1 MATNTL
7 AREVF
12 RETVSLS
19 PCRSITTVYDMP
31 PSYPTPVGLGI
42 AVGVVAMASNECKG
56 FGGTKNCTDFSRFG
70 LVTNEKKRSPVKKF
84 QCMSKKNND
93 QESSGPNLLAIIVGS
108 SFCIAIAI
116 FSFGFPKN
124 LGLCHTTD
132 VPYSCLVDG
141 IRDESVTH
149 VQFVEN
155 SRLIYYN
162 TRPVDEIAETS
173 KMVLGRIALMNAF
186 ASKRRYQTRN
196 VGDDVSQ
203 LIKMLKNHGITYG
216 LDPEPNVEA
225 DPLMKLS
232 LISGFILMLLQCYQI
247 SSELNLGRMT
257 KRKKRK
263 EQPVTFAEVEGV
275 DAAKAEII
283 KIVSCISKSKD
294 RKDRKLVS
302 KVPKGVLLTGP
313 PGTGK
318 TLLARALATEVGVSF
333 HVASGTDFVEI
344 FAGRGA
350 SRVRK
355 LFEKARNSA
364 PSIIFIDE
372 IDAVGRQRGISFNS
386 EADHTLNQLLIEM
399 DGFYK
404 DDNVVVLAATNIPE
418 KLDPALLRRF
428 TTKVVVGV
436 PDQEGRRKI
445 FGLYMRN
452 VPMQGNKE
460 NICDYVASRT
470 EGLVGSDLKEIAEE
484 SERLADHRE
493 GEFVTLDDVRHAL
506 DKAEQNNQ
514 FVRKTKT
521 KNFLKFFRWP

>member
-1 MATNTL
+1 MGCVLRFYYLRTILT
-7 AREVF
+7 RQCMQEH
-12 RETVSLS
+12 
-19 PCRSITTVYDMP
+19 
-31 PSYPTPVGLGI
+31 
-42 AVGVVAMASNECKG
+42 KG
-56 FGGTKNCTDFSRFG
+56 FGGTMDCTDFSRFG
-70 LVTNEKKRSPVKKF
+70 LVTNEKKGSPVKKF
-84 QCMSKKNND
+84 QCLSTKNND
-93 QESSGPNLLAIIVGS
+93 QEPPGPNIYAIIVGS

-116 FSFGFPKN
+116 FSFGFPKK

-162 TRPVDEIAETS
+162 TKPSVDQIAGTS

-186 ASKRRYQTRN
+186 ASKWRYQTRN

-203 LIKMLKNHGITYG
+203 LIKMLKDHGITYG
-216 LDPEPNVEA
+216 SDPEHLSA
-225 DPLMKLS
+225 SMK
-232 LISGFILMLLQCYQI
+232 
-247 SSELNLGRMT
+247 N
-257 KRKKRK
+257 
-263 EQPVTFAEVEGV
+263 
-275 DAAKAEII
+275 
-283 KIVSCISKSKD
+283 IVSCINKD
-294 RKDRKLVS
+294 RKHRKLVS

-318 TLLARALATEVGVSF
+318 TMLARALATEVGVSF
-333 HVASGTDFVEI
+333 HVVSGTEFVEI
-344 FAGRGA
+344 FVGRGA
-350 SRVRK
+350 SRVRD

-372 IDAVGRQRGISFNS
+372 IDAVGGQRGITLNS
-386 EADHTLNQLLIEM
+386 ESDHTLNQLLIEM

-428 TTKVVVGV
+428 TTKLVVGV

-452 VPMQGNKE
+452 VPMQGDKE

-470 EGLVGSDLKEIAEE
+470 EGLVGSDLKEIADE
-484 SERLADHRE
+484 SERLADHRD
-493 GEFVTLDDVRHAL
+493 GEFVTFDDVRQAV
-506 DKAEQNNQ
+506 DRAKQNHQ
-514 FVRKTKT
+514 FVKKAKT
-521 KNFLKFFRWP
+521 KNFLKFFRWQ